1 MRFSNYFLEEGN
13 MHQMKSKSVGL
24 LLAISL
30 VLALGLPAMAAEYPT
45 KPIILVIPYPAGGS
59 TDLTGRALANAAK
72 KYLGQ
77 PIICENKSGGGGSVG
92 PSLVLP
98 KPPDGYT
105 IGIITSSPTI
115 AYHMGKLNFNPIDD
129 LTHIMR
135 WGGYLFGLVV
145 QTGSQWKT
153 MQEFIQN
160 SKQNPQK
167 ISYGSPGVGTPPH
180 LAMEEL
186 ASLAGGVQWLHVP
199 YKGGAES
206 NAGLLGGH
214 VEAVS
219 DSSGWAHLVDA
230 GKFRLLI
237 TYGYQRSTRY
247 PQVPTLKEIG
257 YDMVSP
263 GPIGLIGPKGMP
275 KPIVEKLHG
284 AFKKAMDDPEFQA
297 VMKKLDMNTLYLN
310 SEDYEKYVRQDSE
323 RIGKL
328 VQKLGLQKK

>member
-1 MRFSNYFLEEGN
+1 
-13 MHQMKSKSVGL
+13 MKMKTV
-24 LLAISL
+24 
-30 VLALGLPAMAAEYPT
+30 VLIMIPTVIMAFGLPALAAEFPT
-45 KPIILVIPYPAGGS
+45 KSITLVIPYPAGGS

-77 PIICENKSGGGGSVG
+77 PIIVENKSGGGGTVG
-92 PSLVLP
+92 PSLVVP

-115 AYHMGKLNFNPIDD
+115 AYHMGKLSFHPVDD

-145 QTGSQWKT
+145 QTDSQWKT
-153 MQEFIQN
+153 IQEFIQYA
-160 SKQNPQK
+160 KQNPQK
-167 ISYGSPGVGTPPH
+167 VSYGSPGMGTPPH
-180 LAMEEL
+180 LAIEEL
-186 ASLAGGVQWLHVP
+186 AALAGGIQFVHIP

-206 NAGLLGGH
+206 NTGLLGGH
-214 VEAVS
+214 VDSVS
-219 DSSGWAHLVDA
+219 DSSGWGPLVDA
-230 GKFRLLI
+230 GKFRLLV

-263 GPIGLIGPKGMP
+263 GPIGLIGPKGIP
-275 KPIVEKLHG
+275 KPIVAKLHD
-284 AFKKAMDDPEFQA
+284 AFKKAMDDPDFQA
-297 VMKKLDMNTLYLN
+297 IMKKLDMTPLYLN

-328 VQKLGLQKK
+328 VRKLGLDKK

>member
-13 MHQMKSKSVGL
+13 MHQMKSKLIGL
-24 LLAISL
+24 LLTISL

-72 KYLGQ
+72 KFLGQ

-98 KPPDGYT
+98 KPPD
-105 IGIITSSPTI
+105 
-115 AYHMGKLNFNPIDD
+115 
-129 LTHIMR
+129 
-135 WGGYLFGLVV
+135 GYLFGLVV

-230 GKFRLLI
+230 DKFRLLV

-275 KPIVEKLHG
+275 KPIVKKLHD

-297 VMKKLDMNTLYLN
+297 VMKKLDMTLLYLN
-310 SEDYEKYVRQDSE
+310 SEDYESYVRQDSE